1 MAQAIVTVL
10 ILLIFVA
17 YAVFFSMWNADP
29 IEITSL
35 VDLSG
40 TPIGAE
46 LPVFVVPLAGVV
58 VGAIVMAIAI
68 SAPWSS
74 LKSKLAAAEDQL
86 GAARERAEECERRLD
101 SLKSRLQKMQA
112 QTQSAPQ
119 ASDEERP
126 LSPPGE
132 GESA

>member
-46 LPVFVVPLAGVV
+46 LPVFIVPLAGVV
-58 VGAIVMAIAI
+58 VGAIVMAIAV

-74 LKSKLAAAEDQL
+74 LKSKLAAAEDQRA
-86 GAARERAEECERRLD
+86 AARERAEECERRLD

-112 QTQSAPQ
+112 RTQSRAQAP
-119 ASDEERP
+119 DEEQ
-126 LSPPGE
+126 PPSISAE
-132 GESA
+132 EESV

>member
-29 IEITSL
+29 IEITSM

-46 LPVFVVPLAGVV
+46 LPVFIVPLAGVV
-58 VGAIVMAIAI
+58 VGAIVMAIAV

-86 GAARERAEECERRLD
+86 GAARERANECERKVEA
-101 SLKSRLQKMQA
+101 LKSRLQKMQA
-112 QTQSAPQ
+112 QTRPTPQPADEDLSAPPP
-119 ASDEERP
+119 DE
-126 LSPPGE
+126 G
-132 GESA
+132 GDT